1 MSCAWKNLLVCSAV
15 WVAALALAGGT
26 VFAQEQKQEKKDDD
40 RARDNKA
47 LRDAAAKGD
56 VATVTTLIKKGAD
69 VNWRDP
75 QPYAKTPL
83 TASILGGR
91 LEVVKVLLENGADI
105 NYPDISGRYPVYF
118 CHVHRGKQ
126 AVELLKFVLAKGG
139 DKDVNR
145 EPGMLVSLCDHEM
158 GTPDLIPILI
168 EAGANP
174 NMHFKSKPGTPLTT
188 AIQVKKPE
196 LRVAHVKALIEN
208 KADVNFKDKRG
219 VSPLQWA
226 KKGGDK
232 EIIEMLEKAGA
243 KE

>member
-1 MSCAWKNLLVCSAV
+1 MTRAWKDLFVCAAV
-15 WVAALALAGGT
+15 CVAALKMNARALA
-26 VFAQEQKQEKKDDD
+26 QEAGLEKKDEEKEKNN
-40 RARDNKA
+40 RA

-56 VATVTTLIKKGAD
+56 VATVTALIQKGAD

-91 LEVVKVLLENGADI
+91 LEVVKLLVEKGADI
-105 NYPDISGRYPVYF
+105 NSPDISGRYPVYF
-118 CHVHRGKQ
+118 CHPQRDKQ

-158 GTPDLIPILI
+158 GTPELIPILI

-174 NMHFKSKPGTPLTT
+174 NMHFKAKAGTPLTT

-196 LRVAHVKALIEN
+196 LRAAYVKALIDN
-208 KADVNFKDKRG
+208 KADVNFKDKKG
-219 VSPLQWA
+219 MSPLQWA
-226 KKGGDK
+226 KKGGDQA
-232 EIIEMLEKAGA
+232 IIEMLEKAGA

>member
-1 MSCAWKNLLVCSAV
+1 MSCAWKNLLVCSAIC
-15 WVAALALAGGT
+15 VAALMINGRIL
-26 VFAQEQKQEKKDDD
+26 AQEAGLQKKDDEKE
-40 RARDNKA
+40 RDSKA

-56 VATVTTLIKKGAD
+56 VATVTALLKKGAD

-91 LEVVKVLLENGADI
+91 LEVVKLLLENGADI

-118 CHVHRGKQ
+118 CHPHRDKQ
-126 AVELLKFVLAKGG
+126 AVELLKFVLSKGG

-158 GTPDLIPILI
+158 GTPELIPILI
-168 EAGANP
+168 KAGANP
-174 NMHFKSKPGTPLTT
+174 NMHFKSKAGTPLTT

-196 LRVAHVKALIEN
+196 LRAAYVKALIEN
-208 KADVNFKDKRG
+208 SADVNFKDKKG
-219 VSPLQWA
+219 MSPLQWA
-226 KKGGDK
+226 KKGGDQA
-232 EIIEMLEKAGA
+232 IIDMLEKAGA